1 MNSLFSLSSQPFQLS
16 SPEVTEVIHVSELSC
31 WSSVLDKVLLCLQE
45 RNTNLILE
53 FIFPEV
59 SNNNQQVDSFHVGNL
74 PIQEENE
81 QPTIVNTQNNLYY
94 STNKQ
99 QIDNLVHTDCIDS
112 TFSSL

>member
-1 MNSLFSLSSQPFQLS
+1 M
-16 SPEVTEVIHVSELSC
+16 SELSC

-99 QIDNLVHTDCIDS
+99 QIDNLIHTDCIDS
-112 TFSSL
+112 TFSSLCS